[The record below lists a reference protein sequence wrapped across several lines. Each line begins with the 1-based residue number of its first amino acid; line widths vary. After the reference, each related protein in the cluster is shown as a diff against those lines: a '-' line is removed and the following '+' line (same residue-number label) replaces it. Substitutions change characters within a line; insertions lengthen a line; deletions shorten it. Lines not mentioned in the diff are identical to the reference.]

1 MQRTIL
7 FCLVLTLCPSLLHT
21 QGVGWNV
28 EGEVSANL
36 FFGNTEQAL
45 VATRANV
52 GHADSTFELSGA
64 VRFSYGET
72 TTPGATTAAEGR
84 TFVSHRAWLVST
96 SFDWHPFAPF
106 SPFLFTSVESSLEKR
121 IDVRYSAGAGGKVT
135 LCRNERSEV
144 SVSLALLG
152 EQLELAGADALALPD
167 ETLVRWSAR
176 FRIQRQIND
185 RLSVRNETF
194 YRPEF
199 AELDQFTFTTRA
211 SLAYQIS
218 ELLSVTLSFLDD
230 YDSQAEARGARSNND
245 GQIVFGV
252 LARP

>member
-1 MQRTIL
+1 MHRVL
-7 FCLVLTLCPSLLHT
+7 LLCPVLVLYPAMLDA
-21 QGVGWNV
+21 QGVGWDV

-36 FFGNTEQAL
+36 FFGNTEQVL

-52 GHADSTFELSGA
+52 GHADSTFELSGG

-72 TTPGATTAAEGR
+72 TTPGATPTAEER
-84 TFVSHRAWLVST
+84 TFVSHRAWLLST
-96 SFDWHPFAPF
+96 SFDWHPFARI
-106 SPFLFTSVESSLEKR
+106 SPFLFTAVESILEKR
-121 IDVRYSAGAGGKVT
+121 IDARYSAGAGGKLT
-135 LCRNERSEV
+135 LLRNEQSEV

-152 EQLELAGADALALPD
+152 EQLDLARADTLAPPN
-167 ETLVRWSAR
+167 EALVRWSAR
-176 FRIQRQIND
+176 FRVEHKLND

-218 ELLSVTLSFLDD
+218 ELLNLTLSFLDD
-230 YDSQAEARGARSNND
+230 YDSEAEARGARSNND